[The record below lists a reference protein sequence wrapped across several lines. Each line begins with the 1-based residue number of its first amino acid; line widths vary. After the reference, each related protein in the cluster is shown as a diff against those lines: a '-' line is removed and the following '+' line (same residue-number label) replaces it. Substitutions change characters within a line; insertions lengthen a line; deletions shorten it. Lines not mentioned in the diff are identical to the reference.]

1 MRPVAVECSSLGG
14 RIERRSFVRL
24 AALAIGSAGF
34 ASPRARGDDEPGI
47 PRAGGECSYEEF
59 VREATPLAN
68 SLLDFGSRA
77 SEDRYLFALAAL
89 AVRLGGVAEPEL
101 RRVNAEDQPGYWI
114 GANDTPD
121 DCPFVVLHWKLAPGG
136 VVRPH
141 PHTYGNVV
149 TLGLEGEVRVANHET
164 VEAPDY
170 AERGTFLVR
179 RTVDQVLLPHSVNLV
194 PLQHGFIHGF
204 VAGPHGARGL
214 DITTRVKDKL
224 PNFSVDIAGEP
235 TDAARALFEARW
247 IVPS

>member
-1 MRPVAVECSSLGG
+1 MRPVDVECSNLGS

-24 AALAIGSAGF
+24 AALAIGSAGI
-34 ASPRARGDDEPGI
+34 AAARARGEDESGTT
-47 PRAGGECSYEEF
+47 RAGGECSYEEF
-59 VREATPLAN
+59 VHEAVPLTK

-77 SEDRYLFALAAL
+77 AEDRYLFALAAL
-89 AVRLGGVAEPEL
+89 AVRLGGVAEPEM

-114 GANDTPD
+114 GANDTPE

-194 PLQHGFIHGF
+194 PLRHGFIHGF
-204 VAGPHGARGL
+204 VAGPQGARGL

-224 PNFSVDIAGEP
+224 PNFSVDIAAEP

-247 IVPS
+247 IAPS